1 MPGKRIQI
9 HIPHILLVL
18 VAIVLVVVGLFPPT
32 PLAASVTNNLWS
44 ISYIHAAYQDDAH
57 VQALTTPPATHA
69 HGGLLL
75 GIRAIQDEQYD
86 QALQFLEPLLAK
98 DDPIALDA
106 YAQILFH
113 LGETQGAIAI
123 WQKLGNLVSLELAAT
138 QLYESGE
145 LEPAI
150 QIWQFL
156 YQDDPELY
164 TSSLAFTLFVNGDNP
179 QSIALLT
186 DSMSQFPAS
195 EYRPAWG
202 RYLGDNYKALKRYAE
217 AEETYLAVLVQTPT
231 ETKTWRNLGF
241 LYWELEEYEK
251 AVVSFTSMSALDPA
265 DPYPFILIAQ
275 TYERSDERDKA
286 LAAWQQALTLDPQ
299 NAEALKAIDLLKQP

>member
-1 MPGKRIQI
+1 MCQLTYPSTGDYVEGAERGKTYRL
-9 HIPHILLVL
+9 PHCKNKCLENESKFTSLILLVL

-156 YQDDPELY
+156 YQDDPE
-164 TSSLAFTLFVNGDNP
+164 
-179 QSIALLT
+179 ALHL
-186 DSMSQFPAS
+186 QPGVHPV
-195 EYRPAWG
+195 RQRRQP
-202 RYLGDNYKALKRYAE
+202 
-217 AEETYLAVLVQTPT
+217 
-231 ETKTWRNLGF
+231 
-241 LYWELEEYEK
+241 
-251 AVVSFTSMSALDPA
+251 
-265 DPYPFILIAQ
+265 
-275 TYERSDERDKA
+275 
-286 LAAWQQALTLDPQ
+286 
-299 NAEALKAIDLLKQP
+299 AIDRPPHRFHEPVPGFRVSPRLGTLPG